1 MMRKQPKQFAS
12 VEHLSAEAVA
22 AFVDHELS
30 PGAMHR
36 ARVHL
41 VHCAECRA
49 EVEQQR
55 RASERLR
62 TCADSED
69 IRAPRDL
76 MARLADIAASCPQGP
91 GAEDKVSASPETL
104 MDRMDLIYRA
114 AVRRSWLR

>member
-1 MMRKQPKQFAS
+1 MRKQPKQFAS

-36 ARVHL
+36 ARIHL
-41 VHCAECRA
+41 VHCPECRA
-49 EVEQQR
+49 EVAHQR

-69 IRAPRDL
+69 IRAPQDL
-76 MARLADIAASCPQGP
+76 LARLADLASSCPQGP
-91 GAEDKVSASPETL
+91 GAEEKMSGNPETL
-104 MDRMDLIYRA
+104 LDRVEVIYR
-114 AVRRSWLR
+114 AVRRSRLR